1 MSMTH
6 ISRTDAATRL
16 GLSTGCAWEQALK
29 VFNIRRMEIYGLY
42 LAPLNEE
49 DKRQRDAEVIPLYK
63 ALRSLFP
70 VEVAQEPTLKDL
82 PLAPPVNQKAPQPTP
97 VIVQK
102 VERKRKRR
110 LLEVPFALRKAYPI
124 VLVVSAFFL
133 IAFVIYA
140 EMKASAPTASLE
152 GATIN
157 RDTIFIT
164 NPTPI
169 VYVITSTLNLRGQPG
184 RAGKVL
190 DSLSAGEELYFLNEK
205 TEWTEEIE
213 LNRKV
218 FKDHWVKVRTE
229 SGREGWVFGAFV
241 HYYHKRL

>member
-6 ISRTDAATRL
+6 ISRTEAATRL
-16 GLSTGCAWEQALK
+16 GLSTDCAWEQALK

-42 LAPLNEE
+42 LAPLNED
-49 DKRQRDAEVIPLYK
+49 DKRQRDAEVIPLYA

-70 VEVAQEPTLKDL
+70 VEAAQEPTLKDL
-82 PLAPPVNQKAPQPTP
+82 PLAPPVKQIAPQPTP
-97 VIVQK
+97 AIVQK

-110 LLEVPFALRKAYPI
+110 LMEVSFTLRKTYPI
-124 VLVVSAFFL
+124 VLVVSAFLF

-140 EMKASAPTASLE
+140 EMQAPSPPPSSE
-152 GATIN
+152 VSTIS
-157 RDTIFIT
+157 RDTILIT
-164 NPTPI
+164 KPAPI
-169 VYVITSTLNLRGQPG
+169 VYVITSTLNLRDEPG
-184 RAGKVL
+184 LAGKIL
-190 DSLSAGEELYFLNEK
+190 DSLSTGEELYFLDEK

-213 LNRKV
+213 LSRKV

-229 SGREGWVFGAFV
+229 SGTEGWVFGAFV